1 MIVKSRSGILNAC
14 LLSLVVMLVSC
25 GGSSGSSSKDE
36 PAKTNTPAQS
46 AGDLVGFWQH
56 IDATTNEVRSARYSP
71 EGAYAIA
78 LAKLI
83 TENSAKMQIE
93 SGTYTAS
100 GGKINQKPLKDS
112 CNDLNPST
120 VGYSIKD
127 DVLTINFSPKPW
139 VLKKDK
145 TRSEA
150 PDEDDSDSA
159 EDFDDNDDDSS
170 TDVKLEETCFDKS

>member
-1 MIVKSRSGILNAC
+1 MKIG
-14 LLSLVVMLVSC
+14 LLSLVVLLVSC
-25 GGSSGSSSKDE
+25 GGSSGSSSNDDSDDDT
-36 PAKTNTPAQS
+36 AKPNTPAAS
-46 AGDLVGFWQH
+46 ASDLVGFWQQ
-56 IDATTNEVRSARYSP
+56 INAATNEVRSARYSP

-83 TENSAKMQIE
+83 TGNSAKMQIE

-112 CNDLNPST
+112 CNDLNPLT
-120 VGYSIKD
+120 VGYSVKD
-127 DVLTINFSPKPW
+127 DVLTINFSPTPW

-150 PDEDDSDSA
+150 PENDSDTPA
-159 EDFDDNDDDSS
+159 EDFDDSDDDAPAE
-170 TDVKLEETCFDKS
+170 VKLEEACFDK